1 MFVWLT
7 AHIRCNV
14 QTWSPQD
21 LVASSPTEPIGRSRD
36 EIIAVGK
43 RASMSLPDKRPLT
56 RGGSIQVD
64 TWNNSLEE
72 VSQYGPCLITAASTH
87 GASYANT
94 LDFIRFL
101 ECQHEP
107 MHHSAPYQIVAK
119 LLKSGR
125 KRLRQLENNTKSK
138 TWRKNNAAAK
148 SGNHVQTE
156 SPKSRM
162 WRTTPKAR
170 KKRDMN
176 EEVELHLSEDEQR
189 RNPQRRKLMVAGT
202 RTRRESRLIDYKNRD
217 FLYPGI
223 GRLPSL
229 SPEHEKTTPDKNCS
243 ENDGQNLMVRR
254 LSQQRRTPGE
264 VRWQARSALTPG
276 NQNTLGR
283 GVESAE
289 GSTIPRPSSRNA
301 DHSDNEPHSYSLVL
315 ESPEARD
322 AGVLSAAP
330 NGCHGSIPAERC
342 SEEGFPEENKIK
354 PENSHHPEESH
365 LKPCLLQETVA
376 AGSSTFSAF
385 PPLQPQFQDK
395 NNPPPLNNT
404 GPAPQSSEILQGIT
418 PVPAAWDYKVKGDTE
433 TTKTLPCPPSD
444 SSHIDLQCL
453 PPRSSSK
460 GACCSSSLFAAFNH
474 HHQCRGRTSNFK
486 SRGGFSPAFPRN
498 STDVQSLISLFPR
511 PGRWSDA
518 SRSAVSMPSL
528 DKIQQPHAVTST
540 PNEPKM
546 ANRSGNRISLSK
558 KSPLAVSPLQ
568 QEPSPSLDMTFVQAP
583 NSYPSCLETGDHS
596 HHILDQAKITN
607 TQEQFTFAG
616 PMERRSM
623 ESNVGRR
630 LTPKASSES
639 KKLFSW
645 GTSEPLKVD
654 TTKPLDQMSRAER
667 VFALRMRDVCAVRE
681 CTKKDAYQAP
691 ALQGSTSEG
700 VRSECEQPKDLKQ
713 TKDRP
718 SNGSMASPKARCND
732 APGSPPSM
740 PLPADPPIH
749 SLRSS
754 TSKTLLIPNQLVT
767 LSPSTVFLDATTAHK
782 AEVRVSSS
790 SGSTHRSNSNKS
802 LSSRSA
808 RSATDIPHQ
817 HRSTQAEHQI
827 SRLELDGPREEMITS
842 GVRPL
847 TPQSPPVSTEE
858 HASSLDCDPSRLRTN
873 PSPKNNNRKN
883 TFYKGNNSDI
893 RIDNPHVSQS
903 PLRERFSHDIPSPP
917 SLYQH
922 TTPLHSN
929 NTNSSTSTNS
939 NRNSASNH
947 TQSSSSSQS
956 LPTRPRT
963 QDPTPHSQCEA
974 RIAFLERQN
983 KMLQAAL
990 IAALE
995 VGVTFDADLMRSVTS
1010 TPPVSVASPSSDINK
1025 KDTYRCSYASVSTA
1039 GTTRTNTSSRRS
1051 MEGRRSY
1058 ISDRSIEAAA
1068 NVVRSQS
1075 VRDARTRQ
1083 YAGESYRSCYAEKK
1097 IVSDVEGSGG

>member
-1 MFVWLT
+1 
-7 AHIRCNV
+7 
-14 QTWSPQD
+14 
-21 LVASSPTEPIGRSRD
+21 
-36 EIIAVGK
+36 
-43 RASMSLPDKRPLT
+43 MSLPDKRPLS
-56 RGGSIQVD
+56 RWGNIQID

-72 VSQYGPCLITAASTH
+72 VSQYGPCLTTAASTH
-87 GASYANT
+87 GASYTNT
-94 LDFIRFL
+94 LDFIRYL

-107 MHHSAPYQIVAK
+107 MHHSSPYQIVAR

-125 KRLRQLENNTKSK
+125 KRLRQLEDSTKSI
-138 TWRKNNAAAK
+138 TWRKNNTAAK
-148 SGNHVQTE
+148 TGNHVQTE

-170 KKRDMN
+170 KKRNMN
-176 EEVELHLSEDEQR
+176 EEVELHLSEDDQR
-189 RNPQRRKLMVAGT
+189 RNPQRRKWMMVAGT
-202 RTRRESRLIDYKNRD
+202 RTRRESRLIDYENRD

-229 SPEHEKTTPDKNCS
+229 SPEHERTTPDKNCS
-243 ENDGQNLMVRR
+243 ENDGRNMMVRR
-254 LSQQRRTPGE
+254 LSQQRRAPEE
-264 VRWQARSALTPG
+264 VCWQARSALAPG
-276 NQNTLGR
+276 YQNTLGR

-289 GSTIPRPSSRNA
+289 GSTIARPSGTNA
-301 DHSDNEPHSYSLVL
+301 DHSDNEPHSLVL
-315 ESPEARD
+315 EPPEARD
-322 AGVLSAAP
+322 AGVLSTAP
-330 NGCHGSIPAERC
+330 DGCHSSIPAGSC
-342 SEEGFPEENKIK
+342 SGEGFSEENKIK

-365 LKPCLLQETVA
+365 FKPCLLQETVA
-376 AGSSTFSAF
+376 AGSSTFLAF
-385 PPLQPQFQDK
+385 PPLRLQFQDK

-404 GPAPQSSEILQGIT
+404 GPAPQSSEILHGIV
-418 PVPAAWDYKVKGDTE
+418 PVAAVWDYKVKGDTE
-433 TTKTLPCPPSD
+433 TTKPLPCPPSD

-460 GACCSSSLFAAFNH
+460 GACRSSSLFAAFNH
-474 HHQCRGRTSNFK
+474 HHPGRGRTSDFK
-486 SRGGFSPAFPRN
+486 SCCRGFSPAFPRN
-498 STDVQSLISLFPR
+498 STEAQSLISLFPR

-518 SRSAVSMPSL
+518 PHSAVSIPSL

-540 PNEPKM
+540 PNEPTM

-558 KSPLAVSPLQ
+558 KSPLAVSPLP

-596 HHILDQAKITN
+596 HHQAKITN
-607 TQEQFTFAG
+607 IQEQFTFAG

-639 KKLFSW
+639 KKLCFL

-667 VFALRMRDVCAVRE
+667 VFALRMRDICAARE
-681 CTKKDAYQAP
+681 CTKRDAYQAP
-691 ALQGSTSEG
+691 ALHGSTSEG
-700 VRSECEQPKDLKQ
+700 VQSECEQPKDLKQ

-718 SNGSMASPKARCND
+718 LNGSTASPKARCND

-740 PLPADPPIH
+740 PLPADPPIS

-754 TSKTLLIPNQLVT
+754 TSKTLLIANQLVT
-767 LSPSTVFLDATTAHK
+767 LSPSTVSLDATTARK

-802 LSSRSA
+802 WSSKSA

-817 HRSTQAEHQI
+817 NRSTQAEHQI

-842 GVRPL
+842 GARPL

-858 HASSLDCDPSRLRTN
+858 HAGGLDCDRSRLRTN
-873 PSPKNNNRKN
+873 PSPKDNNRKN
-883 TFYKGNNSDI
+883 TFFYTSNSSDT
-893 RIDNPHVSQS
+893 RIDNPHVSRS

-917 SLYQH
+917 SLNQH
-922 TTPLHSN
+922 TTTHHSN
-929 NTNSSTSTNS
+929 NTNSSTSTKS

-947 TQSSSSSQS
+947 PQSSSSPQP
-956 LPTRPRT
+956 LPTRART
-963 QDPTPHSQCEA
+963 QDPTLHSQCEA

-1025 KDTYRCSYASVSTA
+1025 KDAYRCSYASVSTA

-1051 MEGRRSY
+1051 MEGRLSY
-1058 ISDRSIEAAA
+1058 NSDRSMEAAA

-1083 YAGESYRSCYAEKK
+1083 YAGENYRSCYEEKK